1 MGPIQNT
8 PRVASAPPQGPT
20 PARPA
25 GTFRVAS
32 YNVENLFD
40 AVDDPKRKDET
51 TPPKDVEAMRR
62 LAQALRQA
70 DADVVALQ
78 EVENIEILE
87 HFLDEHLPGMYPHR
101 VLVEGNDVRG
111 IDVAVVSRHPIL
123 SVESHKDNEFKL
135 PDGKKTTTFRRD
147 LLRADL
153 QVGAYPFSVY
163 TSHFKAQG
171 GGQKAD
177 DVRLAEARETRR
189 IVQEE
194 MAAWPGRRYVVAGDF
209 NDTPDSAVGQV
220 FLDEGQWHLEDAL
233 AGVPSEERIT
243 HPITHRSIDYLLFP
257 DFMKSEFLGGGIQR
271 LPREERGSDHLLIHA
286 DFRLTNFCGKGLTS
300 AEEVVYN
307 PLRPTLQGVG

>member
-8 PRVASAPPQGPT
+8 LRLASAPPQDSSQ
-20 PARPA
+20 AKPA

-40 AVDDPKRKDET
+40 AVDDPGRKDET
-51 TPPKDVEAMRR
+51 TPPKDVEAMRK
-62 LAQALRQA
+62 LAQALLKA

-101 VLVEGNDVRG
+101 VLVEGNDMRG
-111 IDVAVVSRHPIL
+111 IDVAVVSRHPIQ
-123 SVESHKDNEFKL
+123 SVESHKDNKFKL

-163 TSHFKAQG
+163 TSHFKAQS

-177 DVRLAEARETRR
+177 DLRLAEARETRR

-194 MAAWPGRRYVVAGDF
+194 MAAWPGRRYVVTGDF

-233 AGVPSEERIT
+233 AGVPSDERIT
-243 HPITHRSIDYLLFP
+243 HPVTHRSIDFLLFP
-257 DFMKSEFLGGGIQR
+257 DSMESEFLGGGIQS
-271 LPREERGSDHLLIHA
+271 LPQEERGSDHLLIYA
-286 DFRLTNFCGKGLTS
+286 DFQLPETSLEKG
-300 AEEVVYN
+300 
-307 PLRPTLQGVG
+307 